1 MATRQGRQ
9 NASGRSAYQRQT
21 TYRDVFIEGNTVRN
35 VDIRRKVQEVP
46 EKRVIRGTRPEAH
59 RMSVGYAL
67 FLVLA
72 MLIAGAALINYVQ
85 MQFEVT
91 DNVKEIAQLES
102 QLITLTQSNDETYA
116 KIVNNVDLEEVKK
129 IAMGQLGMIYAEEGQ
144 IITYTDTGSDYVR
157 QYQDIPQ

>member
-9 NASGRSAYQRQT
+9 NASGREAYQRQT
-21 TYRDVFIEGNTVRN
+21 TYRDAFIEGNTVRN

-72 MLIAGAALINYVQ
+72 MFIAGAALINYVQ

-116 KIVNNVDLEEVKK
+116 KIVNSVDLEEVRK
-129 IAMGQLGMIYAEEGQ
+129 IVTEEMELKQ
-144 IITYTDTGSDYVR
+144 P
-157 QYQDIPQ
+157 QYLDFENLSVF